1 MFSSSKSVFMYVTYW
16 IFYFKVWY
24 PKLVSR
30 EITLSALLTEIKR
43 SKHKLQT
50 KPICLVSSTASENT
64 TK

>member
-1 MFSSSKSVFMYVTYW
+1 MYETYW